1 MGSIIWVSAFL
12 LAADRPAER
21 VPSTDRGQQASGS
34 APAAPQSSAP
44 ASAPTATQPTPEAPS
59 SLTPDQIISTAIPV
73 ETEAGPGCLK
83 LVSLNKGSET
93 SSDALYTTFTGRL
106 INACGQPVVSYAG
119 ALTFTSQKGPISQ
132 SLGVY
137 SAGGVPVDGAN
148 ASWRFRVLSTAE
160 DIWLQTAPSASMSWS
175 WTAGYVLL
183 ADGTVYKGDKP
194 IPDARR

>member
-1 MGSIIWVSAFL
+1 MGPIIWVSAVL
-12 LAADRPAER
+12 LAADRPATR
-21 VPSTDRGQQASGS
+21 VPSSDRGQ
-34 APAAPQSSAP
+34 PSSEAAP
-44 ASAPTATQPTPEAPS
+44 ASAPTGAPAEAQATPEAPPS
-59 SLTPDQIISTAIPV
+59 PSPDQILSSAVPV
-73 ETEAGPGCLK
+73 ETESGPGCLK

-93 SSDALYTTFTGRL
+93 ASDALYTTFGGRL

-132 SLGVY
+132 ALGVY

-160 DIWLQTAPSASMSWS
+160 DIWLHTAPSASMSWS
-175 WTAGYVLL
+175 WTTGYVLL

>member
-1 MGSIIWVSAFL
+1 MGPIIWVSAVL
-12 LAADRPAER
+12 LAADRPAAR
-21 VPSTDRGQQASGS
+21 VPSSDRGQPSGE
-34 APAAPQSSAP
+34 AAP
-44 ASAPTATQPTPEAPS
+44 ASAPTGAPAEAQATPEAPPS
-59 SLTPDQIISTAIPV
+59 PSPDQILSSAVPV
-73 ETEAGPGCLK
+73 ETEVGPGCLK

-93 SSDALYTTFTGRL
+93 ASDALYTTFGGRL

-132 SLGVY
+132 ALGVY
-137 SAGGVPVDGAN
+137 SAGGVPLEGAN

-160 DIWLQTAPSASMSWS
+160 DIWLHTAPSASMSWS
-175 WTAGYVLL
+175 WTTGYVLL